1 MWSITGVA
9 SVLPK
14 RNQQR
19 IDDRI
24 ETEFNPKTVNSLEL
38 IPEVGI
44 SEHGNNFVLKNY
56 LFSIENTR
64 CMAGYATSNS
74 FAFEKSD
81 VKDDREIRTIEN
93 EKSEYRSDLNFHSDN
108 LNLVKDKN
116 ILDNEKAKDK
126 TRKLVV
132 KTTINKAVVK
142 SAKDIGEF
150 SWELIGEKVTNPLYV
165 VEIKRLDKNGKPI
178 QAFTEKTD
186 NTKISAKSVFK
197 TDKIVPGNY
206 QWQVIETTSGI
217 CSSIMYFSSEPC
229 QINFSIDST
238 NIDCLGYM
246 GTNIRYKICFNST
259 YQSSTGDLTYI
270 SSGSGFSVW
279 DQGSSPILPVSAPLL
294 VVQPGSPMNTVHYC
308 FEVVVPASVSQI
320 GFGLQGD
327 DLNLTPIEC
336 KPGVSNT
343 IDSLPSCKCT
353 DCDSIQ
359 IIIPGNDIGILNSI
373 LWLKTP
379 VIVMPGAVKT
389 IKTQLVNFEFYPE
402 STECMPC
409 NRDSRQWGNFI
420 NGTLNDIDF
429 NTNGILNWGHE
440 LQWNSNHLFPSNLN
454 GIFKFNISLPPLVK
468 CCDAKIRF
476 CIRYIFEFDNCVV
489 CEKVICYSYSLT
501 NK

>member
-1 MWSITGVA
+1 
-9 SVLPK
+9 
-14 RNQQR
+14 
-19 IDDRI
+19 
-24 ETEFNPKTVNSLEL
+24 
-38 IPEVGI
+38 
-44 SEHGNNFVLKNY
+44 
-56 LFSIENTR
+56 
-64 CMAGYATSNS
+64 MAGYATSSSGALVISDVTDDEEISTIANEKGDKESDNS
-74 FAFEKSD
+74 FHF
-81 VKDDREIRTIEN
+81 
-93 EKSEYRSDLNFHSDN
+93 DN
-108 LNLVKDKN
+108 LNLVKDEN
-116 ILDNEKAKDK
+116 VLGQEKTKDK
-126 TRKLVV
+126 SRKLVV
-132 KTTINKAVVK
+132 KTTISKAVVK
-142 SAKDIGEF
+142 STKDIGEF
-150 SWELIGEKVTNPLYV
+150 SWEFVGEKVEKPQYV
-165 VEIKRLDKNGKPI
+165 VEVKLLDKNGKPI
-178 QAFTEKTD
+178 QTFTEKT
-186 NTKISAKSVFK
+186 NGTKISAKSVLK

-238 NIDCLGYM
+238 NIECLGYE
-246 GTNIRYKICFNST
+246 GTNIRYEICFNST
-259 YQSSTGDLTYI
+259 YQSSTGDLTYT

-279 DQGSSPILPVSAPLL
+279 DQVSNPIVPVSAPLL
-294 VVQPGSPMNTVHYC
+294 VMQPGSPMNTVHYC

-327 DLNLTPIEC
+327 DLNPTPIEC

-359 IIIPGNDIGILNSI
+359 MIIPGNDIGILNSI

-402 STECMPC
+402 SAECMPC

-440 LQWNSNHLFPSNLN
+440 LQWNSNHLFASNLN
-454 GIFKFNISLPPLVK
+454 GIFRFNISLPPLVK
-468 CCDAKIRF
+468 CCKAEIKF